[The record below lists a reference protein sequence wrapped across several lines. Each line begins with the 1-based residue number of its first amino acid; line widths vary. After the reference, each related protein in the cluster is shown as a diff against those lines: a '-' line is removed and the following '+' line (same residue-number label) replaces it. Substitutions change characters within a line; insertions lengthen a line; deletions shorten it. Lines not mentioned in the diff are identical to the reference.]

1 MPTILEEKEPGVY
14 IRSSHADEDLDFLWN
29 TDRRKTP
36 EPERFH
42 IGFFAGGALVGSL
55 ITLVA
60 CTFFYQGGKVLP
72 AVLPAQPKAVVEQPA
87 VAPIPAPVKVVVSE
101 EAPKQEKKSQGF
113 SMPALKLPI
122 GSPAK
127 APEPAA
133 VEAPRTR
140 LYEVQSG
147 DTLGSIALKF
157 YDSTN
162 PSYIELIQ
170 QANKMPNPDALKL
183 GQKLTIPASA
193 QPAKVSVKTP

>member
-29 TDRRKTP
+29 TERRKTP
-36 EPERFH
+36 ESERFH

-72 AVLPAQPKAVVEQPA
+72 SVLPEQPKAVIEQPA
-87 VAPIPAPVKVVVSE
+87 VAPVVAPVKVVVSE
-101 EAPKQEKKSQGF
+101 EAPKKADTPGF
-113 SMPALKLPI
+113 KLPELKLPL
-122 GSPAK
+122 GNVQKPT
-127 APEPAA
+127 PPV

-140 LYEVQSG
+140 LYEVQAG

-157 YDSTN
+157 FDSTN
-162 PSYIELIQ
+162 PKYIEMIQ
-170 QANKMPNPDALKL
+170 TANNMPNPDSLKL
-183 GQKLTIPASA
+183 GQNLTIPADV
-193 QPAKVSVKTP
+193 AKASVKTP